1 MSHSETSSPREDPRI
16 GHSRRAILRAAL
28 AEFAAVGHAGFRME
42 SVAARAGVGR
52 STVYRHWP
60 DKAALV
66 ADALAGLSRQPASG
80 PGPGPGGGAG
90 TARERAEILL
100 THLARALTDS
110 PVAAA
115 VPALIHAAATEEG
128 FRDRLHG
135 FSAQRRRRLTD
146 VIATGVGSGEFPATL
161 DPEAASVALSGGVFY
176 RALMTPDPP
185 DDGFVAGLLD
195 AVLGR

>member
-1 MSHSETSSPREDPRI
+1 MSHSETSRRKEDPRI

-28 AEFAAVGHAGFRME
+28 AEFAANGYAGFRME

-60 DKAALV
+60 NRAALV
-66 ADALAGLSRQPASG
+66 ADALAGLNRQPD
-80 PGPGPGGGAG
+80 PGHGDGAD
-90 TARERAEILL
+90 TARQRAHVLL
-100 THLARALTDS
+100 SHLAQALTDS
-110 PVAAA
+110 PVSACI
-115 VPALIHAAATEEG
+115 PALIHAAANDTD

-146 VIATGVGSGEFPATL
+146 VISAGVTAGEFPATV
-161 DPEAASVALSGGVFY
+161 DPETASVALSGGVFY
-176 RALMTPDPP
+176 RCLMTADAA
-185 DDGFVAGLLD
+185 DADFVAGLLD